1 MRRFFYNQPNL
12 LQVGSTVP
20 LTEEIFHHWCKVL
33 RASMGEQALFF
44 DGQGGEYTVTLTDIT
59 KKQALVTINDFN
71 PINRDLPFTVNIA
84 LVMSRGER
92 MDYAIQ
98 KATELGVSSIQ
109 LLTSQHGEVR
119 LKADQA
125 DKKLAHWQQ
134 VAVSA
139 CEQCGLNIVPNLLA
153 PKAFSDW
160 IDEPAGVPISNTVT
174 KLILAVPPDDSG
186 VVTSCNQ
193 IEGSDIEHSDIEH
206 NDIEP
211 IAPYTPYP
219 NPLPHITNQ
228 FRQCSLA
235 QFWLLI
241 GAEGGFSAQEIT
253 QAIERGFIPWQ
264 IGERVLRTETAP
276 VVALSSLLTL
286 HQTLTLAKE

>member
-1 MRRFFYNQPNL
+1 
-12 LQVGSTVP
+12 
-20 LTEEIFHHWCKVL
+20 
-33 RASMGEQALFF
+33 MGEQSLFF

-71 PINRDLPFTVNIA
+71 PINRALPFTVNIA

-119 LKADQA
+119 LKVDQT

-139 CEQCGLNIVPNLLA
+139 CEQCGLNIVPTLLA
-153 PKAFSDW
+153 PKSFSDW
-160 IDEPAGVPISNTVT
+160 IGELAGMPTSTNVT
-174 KLILAVPPDDSG
+174 KLILAVPPDD
-186 VVTSCNQ
+186 
-193 IEGSDIEHSDIEH
+193 IERSDVEH

-211 IAPYTPYP
+211 ITPYTPYP
-219 NPLPHITNQ
+219 NPLPQITNQ

-241 GAEGGFSAQEIT
+241 GAEGGFSEQEIT
-253 QAIERGFIPWQ
+253 QAIERGFMPWQ

-286 HQTLTLAKE
+286 HQTLTLAQE

>member
-1 MRRFFYNQPNL
+1 MRRFFYNQPNSL
-12 LQVGSTVP
+12 KVGSTVP

-33 RASMGEQALFF
+33 RASVGEQALFF

-125 DKKLAHWQQ
+125 AKKLAHWQQ

-160 IDEPAGVPISNTVT
+160 IDEPAGVHTSANVT

-186 VVTSCNQ
+186 LVPPCNQ
-193 IEGSDIEHSDIEH
+193 IEGNDIQQ
-206 NDIEP
+206 NGIEP
-211 IAPYTPYP
+211 ITPYTPYP

-241 GAEGGFSAQEIT
+241 GAEGGFSEQEIT
-253 QAIERGFIPWQ
+253 QAIERGFLPWQ

-286 HQTLTLAKE
+286 HQTLTVAQE

>member
-20 LTEEIFHHWCKVL
+20 LTEDIFHHWCKVL
-33 RASMGEQALFF
+33 RASIGEQSLFF

-125 DKKLAHWQQ
+125 AKKLAHWQQ

-153 PKAFSDW
+153 PKAVSDW
-160 IDEPAGVPISNTVT
+160 IDEPAGVHTSANVT

-186 VVTSCNQ
+186 LVTPCNQ
-193 IEGSDIEHSDIEH
+193 IEGNDIEHSDIEH

-211 IAPYTPYP
+211 ITPYTPYP

-241 GAEGGFSAQEIT
+241 GAEGGFSEQEIT
-253 QAIERGFIPWQ
+253 QAIERGFMPWQ

-286 HQTLTLAKE
+286 YQTLTVAQE

>member
-1 MRRFFYNQPNL
+1 MRRFFYTQPNS
-12 LQVGSTVP
+12 LQVGSTLP
-20 LTEEIFHHWCKVL
+20 LTEDIFHHWCKVL

-71 PINRDLPFTVNIA
+71 PINRALPFTVNIA

-109 LLTSQHGEVR
+109 LRTSQHGEVR

-153 PKAFSDW
+153 PKAVSDW
-160 IDEPAGVPISNTVT
+160 IDEPAGVPTSSNVT

-186 VVTSCNQ
+186 VVTPCNQ
-193 IEGSDIEHSDIEH
+193 IEGDDIGH

-211 IAPYTPYP
+211 ITPYTPYS

-241 GAEGGFSAQEIT
+241 GAEGGFAEQEIT
-253 QAIERGFIPWQ
+253 QAIERGFMPWQ

-286 HQTLTLAKE
+286 HQTLTLAQE

>member
-20 LTEEIFHHWCKVL
+20 LTEAIFHHWCKVL
-33 RASMGEQALFF
+33 RASVGEQALFF

-119 LKADQA
+119 LKADQT

-160 IDEPAGVPISNTVT
+160 IDEPAGVPTSSNVT

-186 VVTSCNQ
+186 VVPPCNQ
-193 IEGSDIEHSDIEH
+193 IQADDIEHNDIEH

-211 IAPYTPYP
+211 ITPYTPYP

-228 FRQCSLA
+228 FRQCTLA

-253 QAIERGFIPWQ
+253 QAIERGFMPWQ

-286 HQTLTLAKE
+286 HQTLTLAQE

>member
-71 PINRDLPFTVNIA
+71 PTNRALPFTVNIA

-125 DKKLAHWQQ
+125 AKKLAHWQQ

-160 IDEPAGVPISNTVT
+160 IDEPAGVPTSSNVT

-186 VVTSCNQ
+186 VAPPCNQ
-193 IEGSDIEHSDIEH
+193 IEGNDIEHH
-206 NDIEP
+206 DIEP
-211 IAPYTPYP
+211 ITPYT

-228 FRQCSLA
+228 FRQCTLA

-253 QAIERGFIPWQ
+253 QAIERGFMPWQ

-286 HQTLTLAKE
+286 HQTLTFAQE

>member
-20 LTEEIFHHWCKVL
+20 LTEDIFHHWCKVL

-44 DGQGGEYTVTLTDIT
+44 DGQGGEYTVTLKDVT

-71 PINRDLPFTVNIA
+71 PINRALPFTVNIA

-134 VAVSA
+134 IAVSA

-153 PKAFSDW
+153 PKAVSDW
-160 IDEPAGVPISNTVT
+160 IDEPAGVPTSTNVT

-253 QAIERGFIPWQ
+253 QAIERGFMPWQ

-286 HQTLTLAKE
+286 HQTLTVAQE

>member
-1 MRRFFYNQPNL
+1 MRRFFYTQPNS
-12 LQVGSTVP
+12 LQVGSTLP
-20 LTEEIFHHWCKVL
+20 LTEDIFHHWCKVL
-33 RASMGEQALFF
+33 IASMGEQALFF

-71 PINRDLPFTVNIA
+71 PINRALPFTVNIA

-153 PKAFSDW
+153 PKAVSDW
-160 IDEPAGVPISNTVT
+160 IDEPAGVPTSSNVT

-186 VVTSCNQ
+186 VVTPCNQ
-193 IEGSDIEHSDIEH
+193 IEGDDIGH

-211 IAPYTPYP
+211 ITPYTPYS

-241 GAEGGFSAQEIT
+241 GAEGGFAEQEIT
-253 QAIERGFIPWQ
+253 QAIERGFMPWQ
-264 IGERVLRTETAP
+264 IGERVLRTETAT

-286 HQTLTLAKE
+286 HQTLTLAQE

>member
-20 LTEEIFHHWCKVL
+20 LTEDIFHHWCKVL

-160 IDEPAGVPISNTVT
+160 IDEPAGVHTSANVT

-193 IEGSDIEHSDIEH
+193 IEGNDIQQ
-206 NDIEP
+206 NGIEP
-211 IAPYTPYP
+211 ITPYTPYP

-253 QAIERGFIPWQ
+253 QAIERGFMPWQ

-286 HQTLTLAKE
+286 HQTLTLAQE

>member
-12 LQVGSTVP
+12 LQVGSTLP
-20 LTEEIFHHWCKVL
+20 LTEDIFHHWCKVL
-33 RASMGEQALFF
+33 RASVDEQALFF

-59 KKQALVTINDFN
+59 KKQALVTITDFN

-134 VAVSA
+134 VAISA

-160 IDEPAGVPISNTVT
+160 IDEPAGVPTSTNVT

-186 VVTSCNQ
+186 VVPPCNQ
-193 IEGSDIEHSDIEH
+193 IEGNDIEHH
-206 NDIEP
+206 DIEP
-211 IAPYTPYP
+211 ITPYT

-228 FRQCSLA
+228 FRQCTLA

-253 QAIERGFIPWQ
+253 QAIERGFLPWQ

-286 HQTLTLAKE
+286 HQTLTLAQE

>member
-1 MRRFFYNQPNL
+1 MRRFFYNQPNW

-33 RASMGEQALFF
+33 RASIGEQALFF
-44 DGQGGEYTVTLTDIT
+44 DGQGGEYTVTLTDVT

-71 PINRDLPFTVNIA
+71 PINRALPFTVNIA

-134 VAVSA
+134 IAVSA

-253 QAIERGFIPWQ
+253 QAIERGFMPWQ

-286 HQTLTLAKE
+286 HQTLTVAQE

>member
-1 MRRFFYNQPNL
+1 
-12 LQVGSTVP
+12 
-20 LTEEIFHHWCKVL
+20 
-33 RASMGEQALFF
+33 MGEQALFF

-59 KKQALVTINDFN
+59 KKQALVTIKDFN
-71 PINRDLPFTVNIA
+71 PINRALPFTVNIA

-160 IDEPAGVPISNTVT
+160 IDEPAGVHTSANVT
-174 KLILAVPPDDSG
+174 KLILAVPSDDSG
-186 VVTSCNQ
+186 VGPPCNQ
-193 IEGSDIEHSDIEH
+193 TEG

-211 IAPYTPYP
+211 ITPYILYM
-219 NPLPHITNQ
+219 NPLPHIANQ

-253 QAIERGFIPWQ
+253 QAIERGFMPWQ

-286 HQTLTLAKE
+286 HQTLTVAQE

>member
-33 RASMGEQALFF
+33 RASMDEQALFF

-71 PINRDLPFTVNIA
+71 PINRALPFTVNIA

-98 KATELGVSSIQ
+98 KSTELGVSSIQ

-134 VAVSA
+134 IAVSA

-160 IDEPAGVPISNTVT
+160 INEPAGVPTSSNVT

-186 VVTSCNQ
+186 LVTPCNQ

-211 IAPYTPYP
+211 ITPYTPYP

-241 GAEGGFSAQEIT
+241 GAEGGFSEQEIT
-253 QAIERGFIPWQ
+253 QAIERGFMPWQ

-286 HQTLTLAKE
+286 YQTLTVAQE

>member
-1 MRRFFYNQPNL
+1 MRRFFYTQPNS
-12 LQVGSTVP
+12 LQVGSTLP
-20 LTEEIFHHWCKVL
+20 LTEDIFHHWCKVL
-33 RASMGEQALFF
+33 RASIGEQALFF

-71 PINRDLPFTVNIA
+71 PINRALPFTVNIA

-134 VAVSA
+134 VAISA

-160 IDEPAGVPISNTVT
+160 IDELAGVPTSSTIT

-186 VVTSCNQ
+186 VVTPCNQ
-193 IEGSDIEHSDIEH
+193 IEGDDIGH

-211 IAPYTPYP
+211 ITPYTPYS

-241 GAEGGFSAQEIT
+241 GAEGGFAEQEIT
-253 QAIERGFIPWQ
+253 QAIERGFMPWQ

-286 HQTLTLAKE
+286 HQTLTLAQE

>member
-1 MRRFFYNQPNL
+1 
-12 LQVGSTVP
+12 
-20 LTEEIFHHWCKVL
+20 
-33 RASMGEQALFF
+33 MGEQALFF

-153 PKAFSDW
+153 PKAVSDW
-160 IDEPAGVPISNTVT
+160 IDEPAGVPTSSDVT

-186 VVTSCNQ
+186 VVPPCNQ
-193 IEGSDIEHSDIEH
+193 IKGNDIEH

-211 IAPYTPYP
+211 ITPYT

-228 FRQCSLA
+228 FRQCTLA

-241 GAEGGFSAQEIT
+241 GAEGGFSEQEIT
-253 QAIERGFIPWQ
+253 QAIERGFMPWQ

-286 HQTLTLAKE
+286 HQTLTVAQE

>member
-1 MRRFFYNQPNL
+1 
-12 LQVGSTVP
+12 
-20 LTEEIFHHWCKVL
+20 
-33 RASMGEQALFF
+33 MGEQALFF

-119 LKADQA
+119 LKADQV

-160 IDEPAGVPISNTVT
+160 IDESAGVTTSSTVT

-186 VVTSCNQ
+186 VGTLCHDIQSR
-193 IEGSDIEHSDIEH
+193 DIE
-206 NDIEP
+206 
-211 IAPYTPYP
+211 AVTPYTPYM

-253 QAIERGFIPWQ
+253 QAIERGFMPWQ

-286 HQTLTLAKE
+286 HQTLTLAQE

>member
-33 RASMGEQALFF
+33 RASVGEQALFF
-44 DGQGGEYTVTLTDIT
+44 DGQDGEYTVTLTDIT

-134 VAVSA
+134 IAVSA

-160 IDEPAGVPISNTVT
+160 IGEPAGVPTSSNVT

-186 VVTSCNQ
+186 VVPPCNQ
-193 IEGSDIEHSDIEH
+193 IEGNDIEH

-211 IAPYTPYP
+211 ITPYT

-228 FRQCSLA
+228 FRQCTLA

-253 QAIERGFIPWQ
+253 QAIERGFMPWQ

-286 HQTLTLAKE
+286 HQTLTLAQE

>member
-33 RASMGEQALFF
+33 RASIGEQALFF
-44 DGQGGEYTVTLTDIT
+44 DGQGGEYTVTLTDVT

-71 PINRDLPFTVNIA
+71 PINRALPFIVNIA

-134 VAVSA
+134 IAVSA

-160 IDEPAGVPISNTVT
+160 IDEPAGVPSSSNVT

-186 VVTSCNQ
+186 VVPPCNQ
-193 IEGSDIEHSDIEH
+193 IEGNDIEH

-211 IAPYTPYP
+211 IMPYTPYP

-253 QAIERGFIPWQ
+253 QAIERGFMPWQ

-286 HQTLTLAKE
+286 HQTLTLAQE

>member
-1 MRRFFYNQPNL
+1 MRRFFYTQPNS
-12 LQVGSTVP
+12 LQVGSTLP
-20 LTEEIFHHWCKVL
+20 LTEDIFHHWCKVL

-71 PINRDLPFTVNIA
+71 PINRALPFTVNIA

-153 PKAFSDW
+153 PKTVSDW
-160 IDEPAGVPISNTVT
+160 IDEPAGVPTSSNVT

-186 VVTSCNQ
+186 VVTPCNQ
-193 IEGSDIEHSDIEH
+193 IEGDDIGH

-211 IAPYTPYP
+211 ITPYTPYS

-241 GAEGGFSAQEIT
+241 GAEGGFAEQEIT
-253 QAIERGFIPWQ
+253 QAIERGFMPWQ

-286 HQTLTLAKE
+286 HQTLTLAQE

>member
-33 RASMGEQALFF
+33 RASMGEQSLFF
-44 DGQGGEYTVTLTDIT
+44 DGQGGEYTVTLTNVT

-125 DKKLAHWQQ
+125 AKKLAHWQQ

-160 IDEPAGVPISNTVT
+160 IDEPAGVHTSANVT

-186 VVTSCNQ
+186 LVTPCNQ
-193 IEGSDIEHSDIEH
+193 IEGDDIGH

-211 IAPYTPYP
+211 ITPYTPYP

-241 GAEGGFSAQEIT
+241 GAEGGFSEQEIT
-253 QAIERGFIPWQ
+253 QAIERGFMPWQ

-286 HQTLTLAKE
+286 HQTLTVAQE

>member
-1 MRRFFYNQPNL
+1 MRRFFYNQPNS

-33 RASMGEQALFF
+33 RASMGEQSLFF

-71 PINRDLPFTVNIA
+71 PINRALPFTVNIA

-160 IDEPAGVPISNTVT
+160 IDEPAGVPTSSNVT

>member
-139 CEQCGLNIVPNLLA
+139 CEQCGLNIVPTLLT
-153 PKAFSDW
+153 PKTFSDW
-160 IDEPAGVPISNTVT
+160 IDELAGVPTSSNVT
-174 KLILAVPPDDSG
+174 KLILAVPPEDSG
-186 VVTSCNQ
+186 VVPPCNQ
-193 IEGSDIEHSDIEH
+193 IEGNDIEH
-206 NDIEP
+206 NDIKP
-211 IAPYTPYP
+211 ITPYT

-253 QAIERGFIPWQ
+253 QAIERDFMPWQ

-286 HQTLTLAKE
+286 HQTLTLAQE

>member
-12 LQVGSTVP
+12 LQVGSTLP
-20 LTEEIFHHWCKVL
+20 LTEDIFHHWCKVL
-33 RASMGEQALFF
+33 RASVGEQALFF
-44 DGQGGEYTVTLTDIT
+44 DGQGGEYTATLTDIT

-134 VAVSA
+134 IAVSA

-160 IDEPAGVPISNTVT
+160 INEPTGVPTSSNVT
-174 KLILAVPPDDSG
+174 KLILAVPPDDRG
-186 VVTSCNQ
+186 VATPCNQ
-193 IEGSDIEHSDIEH
+193 IEGNDIEH
-206 NDIEP
+206 NDIES
-211 IAPYTPYP
+211 IMPYT

-235 QFWLLI
+235 QFWLII
-241 GAEGGFSAQEIT
+241 GAEGGFSEQEIT
-253 QAIERGFIPWQ
+253 QAIERGFMPWQ

-286 HQTLTLAKE
+286 YQTLTLAQE

>member
-33 RASMGEQALFF
+33 RASVDEQALFF

-59 KKQALVTINDFN
+59 KKQALVTLNDFN
-71 PINRDLPFTVNIA
+71 PINRALPFIVNIA

-153 PKAFSDW
+153 PKAVSDW
-160 IDEPAGVPISNTVT
+160 IDEPAGVHTSANVT

-186 VVTSCNQ
+186 LVTPCNQ
-193 IEGSDIEHSDIEH
+193 IEGNDIQQ
-206 NDIEP
+206 NGIEP
-211 IAPYTPYP
+211 ITPYTPYP

-253 QAIERGFIPWQ
+253 QAIERDFMPWQ

-286 HQTLTLAKE
+286 HQTLTLAQE

>member
-33 RASMGEQALFF
+33 RASVDEQALFF

-59 KKQALVTINDFN
+59 KKQALVTITDFN

-153 PKAFSDW
+153 PKAVSDW
-160 IDEPAGVPISNTVT
+160 IDEPAGVPTSSNVT

-186 VVTSCNQ
+186 VVPPCNQ
-193 IEGSDIEHSDIEH
+193 IEGNDIEH
-206 NDIEP
+206 NDIER
-211 IAPYTPYP
+211 ITPYTPYP
-219 NPLPHITNQ
+219 NPLPYITNQ
-228 FRQCSLA
+228 FKQCSLA

-241 GAEGGFSAQEIT
+241 GAEGGFSEQEIT
-253 QAIERGFIPWQ
+253 QAIEQDFLPWQ

-286 HQTLTLAKE
+286 HQTLTLAQE

>member
-1 MRRFFYNQPNL
+1 
-12 LQVGSTVP
+12 
-20 LTEEIFHHWCKVL
+20 
-33 RASMGEQALFF
+33 MGEQALFF
-44 DGQGGEYTVTLTDIT
+44 DGQGGEYTVTLTDVT

-71 PINRDLPFTVNIA
+71 PINRALPFTVNIA

-134 VAVSA
+134 IAVSA
-139 CEQCGLNIVPNLLA
+139 CEQCGLNIVPTLLT

-160 IDEPAGVPISNTVT
+160 IDELAGVPTSSNVT
-174 KLILAVPPDDSG
+174 KLILAVPSNDSG
-186 VVTSCNQ
+186 VATPCH
-193 IEGSDIEHSDIEH
+193 DIER
-206 NDIEP
+206 NKIEP
-211 IAPYTPYP
+211 STPYIP
-219 NPLPHITNQ
+219 YANPLPHITNQ
-228 FRQCSLA
+228 FRQCTLA

-241 GAEGGFSAQEIT
+241 GAEGGFSEQEIT
-253 QAIERGFIPWQ
+253 QAIERGFMPWQ

-286 HQTLTLAKE
+286 HQTLTLAQE

>member
-20 LTEEIFHHWCKVL
+20 LTEDIFHHWCKVL
-33 RASMGEQALFF
+33 RASIGEQALFF

-71 PINRDLPFTVNIA
+71 PINRALPFTVNIA

-119 LKADQA
+119 LKADQT

-160 IDEPAGVPISNTVT
+160 IDEPAGVPISSNVT
-174 KLILAVPPDDSG
+174 KLILAVPPEDSG
-186 VVTSCNQ
+186 VVPPCNQ
-193 IEGSDIEHSDIEH
+193 IEG

-211 IAPYTPYP
+211 STPYT

-228 FRQCSLA
+228 FRQCTLT

-241 GAEGGFSAQEIT
+241 GAEGGFSEQEIT

>member
-20 LTEEIFHHWCKVL
+20 LTEDIFHHWCKVL
-33 RASMGEQALFF
+33 RASMGEQSLFF

-71 PINRDLPFTVNIA
+71 PINRALPFTVNIA

-160 IDEPAGVPISNTVT
+160 IDEPAGVPTSANVT

-186 VVTSCNQ
+186 VVPPCNQ
-193 IEGSDIEHSDIEH
+193 IEGNDIEHSDIEH

-211 IAPYTPYP
+211 ITPYTPYP

-228 FRQCSLA
+228 FKQCSLA

-253 QAIERGFIPWQ
+253 QAIEQGFLPWQ

-286 HQTLTLAKE
+286 YQTLTVAQE

>member
-20 LTEEIFHHWCKVL
+20 LTEDIFHHWCKVL

-44 DGQGGEYTVTLTDIT
+44 DGQGGEYTVTLKDVT

-71 PINRDLPFTVNIA
+71 PINRALPFTVNIA

-160 IDEPAGVPISNTVT
+160 IDEPAGVHTSANVT

-186 VVTSCNQ
+186 VVPPCNQ
-193 IEGSDIEHSDIEH
+193 IEGNDIEH

-211 IAPYTPYP
+211 ITPYT
-219 NPLPHITNQ
+219 NPLPQITNQ

-253 QAIERGFIPWQ
+253 QAIERGFMPWQ

-286 HQTLTLAKE
+286 HQTLTLAQE

>member
-1 MRRFFYNQPNL
+1 MD
-12 LQVGSTVP
+12 
-20 LTEEIFHHWCKVL
+20 
-33 RASMGEQALFF
+33 EQALFF

-139 CEQCGLNIVPNLLA
+139 CEQCGLNIVPTLLT
-153 PKAFSDW
+153 PKTFSDW
-160 IDEPAGVPISNTVT
+160 IDELAGVPTSSNVT

-186 VVTSCNQ
+186 LVTPCNQ
-193 IEGSDIEHSDIEH
+193 IQADDIEH
-206 NDIEP
+206 NDIEHKDIEP
-211 IAPYTPYP
+211 STPYIP
-219 NPLPHITNQ
+219 YANPLPHITNQ
-228 FRQCSLA
+228 FRQCTLA

>member
-33 RASMGEQALFF
+33 RASIGEQALFF
-44 DGQGGEYTVTLTDIT
+44 DGQGGEYTVTLTDVT

-71 PINRDLPFTVNIA
+71 PINRALPFTVNIA

-98 KATELGVSSIQ
+98 KSTELGVSSIQ

-125 DKKLAHWQQ
+125 AKKLAHWQQ

-160 IDEPAGVPISNTVT
+160 IDEPAGVHTSANVT

-186 VVTSCNQ
+186 LVTPCNQ
-193 IEGSDIEHSDIEH
+193 IEGNDIQQ
-206 NDIEP
+206 NGIEP
-211 IAPYTPYP
+211 ITPYTPYP

-241 GAEGGFSAQEIT
+241 GAEGGFSEQEIT
-253 QAIERGFIPWQ
+253 QAIERGFMPWQ

-286 HQTLTLAKE
+286 HQTLTVAQE

>member
-20 LTEEIFHHWCKVL
+20 LTEDIFHHWCKVL
-33 RASMGEQALFF
+33 RASIGEQSLFF
-44 DGQGGEYTVTLTDIT
+44 DGQGGEYSVTLTDIT

-139 CEQCGLNIVPNLLA
+139 CEQCGLNIVPNVLA

-160 IDEPAGVPISNTVT
+160 IDEPAGVPTSADVT

-186 VVTSCNQ
+186 VVPPCNQ
-193 IEGSDIEHSDIEH
+193 IEGNDIEH

-211 IAPYTPYP
+211 ITPYTPYP
-219 NPLPHITNQ
+219 NPLSQITKH

-241 GAEGGFSAQEIT
+241 GAEGGFSEQEVT
-253 QAIERGFIPWQ
+253 QAIERGFMPWQ
-264 IGERVLRTETAP
+264 IGERVLRTESAP

-286 HQTLTLAKE
+286 YQTLTVAQE

>member
-1 MRRFFYNQPNL
+1 MRRFFYNQPNSL
-12 LQVGSTVP
+12 KVGSTVP

-33 RASMGEQALFF
+33 RASIGEQALFF

-71 PINRDLPFTVNIA
+71 PINRALPFTVNIA

-119 LKADQA
+119 LKVDQT

-139 CEQCGLNIVPNLLA
+139 CEQCGLNIVPTLLA
-153 PKAFSDW
+153 PKSFSDW
-160 IDEPAGVPISNTVT
+160 IGELAGMPTSTNVT
-174 KLILAVPPDDSG
+174 KLILAVPPDD
-186 VVTSCNQ
+186 
-193 IEGSDIEHSDIEH
+193 IERSDVEH

-211 IAPYTPYP
+211 ITPYTPYP
-219 NPLPHITNQ
+219 NPLPQITNQ

-241 GAEGGFSAQEIT
+241 GAEGGFSEQEIT
-253 QAIERGFIPWQ
+253 QAIERGFMPWQ

-286 HQTLTLAKE
+286 HQTLTLAQE

>member
-20 LTEEIFHHWCKVL
+20 LTEDIFHHWCKVL
-33 RASMGEQALFF
+33 RASIGEQALFF
-44 DGQGGEYTVTLTDIT
+44 DAQGGEYTVTLTDVT

-71 PINRDLPFTVNIA
+71 PINRALPFTVNIA

-139 CEQCGLNIVPNLLA
+139 CEQCGLNIVPTLLA

-160 IDEPAGVPISNTVT
+160 LDEPAGVPTSTNVT

-186 VVTSCNQ
+186 LTTPCNQ
-193 IEGSDIEHSDIEH
+193 IEGSDIEH

-211 IAPYTPYP
+211 ITPYT
-219 NPLPHITNQ
+219 NPLTHITNQ

-253 QAIERGFIPWQ
+253 QAIERDFMPWQ

-286 HQTLTLAKE
+286 HQTLTLAQE

>member
-33 RASMGEQALFF
+33 RASMDEQALFF

-71 PINRDLPFTVNIA
+71 PINRALPFTVNIA

-139 CEQCGLNIVPNLLA
+139 CEQCGLNIVPTLLA

-160 IDEPAGVPISNTVT
+160 IGELAGMPTSTNVT

-193 IEGSDIEHSDIEH
+193 IEGSDIEHSDIE
-206 NDIEP
+206 P
-211 IAPYTPYP
+211 ITQYTSYT

-253 QAIERGFIPWQ
+253 QAIERGFMPWQ

-286 HQTLTLAKE
+286 HQTLTVAQE